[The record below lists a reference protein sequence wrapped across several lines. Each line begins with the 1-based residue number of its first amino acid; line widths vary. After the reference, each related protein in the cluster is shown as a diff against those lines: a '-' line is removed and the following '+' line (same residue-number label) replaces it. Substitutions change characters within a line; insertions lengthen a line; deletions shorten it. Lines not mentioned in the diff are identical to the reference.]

1 MNRAQRREYAKHI
14 KNSKIASICPL
25 CGTKARFY
33 THQRGKDDVILC
45 CEVCNG
51 IVHEGEAVSK
61 LLVPG
66 IFLPIPLEVF
76 DKVLEKD
83 NQLSSAES

>member
-1 MNRAQRREYAKHI
+1 
-14 KNSKIASICPL
+14 
-25 CGTKARFY
+25 
-33 THQRGKDDVILC
+33 
-45 CEVCNG
+45 
-51 IVHEGEAVSK
+51 VHEGEAVSK